1 MSISETTPLDQ
12 QASSPAKVMQ
22 GLLLG
27 AWVAQ
32 TITAVADLGVAD
44 ALTDGP
50 LQLNELAD
58 RVGADSDALR
68 RALRVLISKGIFAQ
82 GDDGRYELTP
92 RADLLRSDA
101 PVSVAALARLVGAP
115 QEREHWSLL
124 TQTIRTGTS
133 PVQAL
138 RGKRFFDYLRDE
150 PEFSAIFNDAMTGL
164 SAYVDEPLIAAYD
177 FTPFRTIV
185 DVAGGH
191 GRLLAAILASA
202 PTTQGVLFDL
212 PDVVAEAA
220 PLLQKLN
227 VAQRVRLVEGSFF
240 SDIPPGADAYV
251 LKHIVHDWSDDAA
264 LQILRNVRR
273 AAPTGAALLLV
284 ETVIPEDNSEFT
296 GKIADIEMLLFNDGR
311 ERTAKEYQR
320 LLDEAGFEMTH
331 IVDTETDFSLIEA
344 RAR

>member
-12 QASSPAKVMQ
+12 QSSSPAKAMQ

-27 AWVAQ
+27 AWVSQ

-50 LQLNELAD
+50 LPLNELAD
-58 RVGADSDALR
+58 RVGADTDALR
-68 RALRVLISKGIFAQ
+68 RALRALISKGIFAQ
-82 GDDGRYELTP
+82 NDEGRYELTP

-101 PVSVAALARLVGAP
+101 PISMAALARLVGAP
-115 QEREHWSLL
+115 QEREHWSRL

-150 PEFSAIFNDAMTGL
+150 PEYSAIFNDAMTGL
-164 SAYVDEPLIAAYD
+164 SAYVDEPLVAAYD
-177 FTPFRTIV
+177 FKSFATIV

-202 PTTQGVLFDL
+202 PNTHGVLFDL
-212 PDVVAEAA
+212 PDVVAQAA

-264 LQILRNVRR
+264 LQILQNVRR

-284 ETVIPEDNSEFT
+284 ETVIPEDDSEFT

-320 LLDEAGFEMTH
+320 LLDEAGFEMTQ
-331 IVDTETDFSLIEA
+331 IFDTETDFSLIEA

>member
-1 MSISETTPLDQ
+1 MSNWETRSLDPP
-12 QASSPAKVMQ
+12 ASSPAKAMQ
-22 GLLLG
+22 GLILG

-32 TITAVADLGVAD
+32 TITTVADLGVAD
-44 ALTDGP
+44 ALADGP
-50 LQLNELAD
+50 LHIDELAD
-58 RVGADSDALR
+58 KVGADSDALR
-68 RALRVLISKGIFAQ
+68 RVLRALISKGIFAQ
-82 GDDGRYELTP
+82 GDDGRYELTE

-101 PVSVAALARLVGAP
+101 PVSMAALARLVGAP

-124 TQTIRTGTS
+124 TQTIRAGTS

-164 SAYVDEPLIAAYD
+164 SAYVDGPLVAAYD
-177 FTPFRTIV
+177 FTPFATIV

-202 PTTQGVLFDL
+202 PNTRGVLFDL

-220 PLLQKLN
+220 PLLRKLG
-227 VAQRVRLVEGSFF
+227 VAQRVRLVAGSFF
-240 SDIPPGADAYV
+240 CDVPPGADAYV

-273 AAPTGAALLLV
+273 TAPTGAALLLV
-284 ETVIPEDNSEFT
+284 ETVIPDDTREFI

-320 LLDEAGFEMTH
+320 LLAEAGFEMTQ
-331 IVDTETDFSLIEA
+331 IFDTETDFSVIEA

>member
-1 MSISETTPLDQ
+1 MSDSETTPLGQ

-22 GLLLG
+22 GFILG

-44 ALTDGP
+44 ALADRP
-50 LQLNELAD
+50 LQLDELASK
-58 RVGADSDALR
+58 VGADSDALR
-68 RALRVLISKGIFAQ
+68 RALRALICKGIFAQ

-101 PVSVAALARLVGAP
+101 PISMAALARLVGAP

-124 TQTIRTGTS
+124 TQAIRTGAS
-133 PVQAL
+133 PVKAL
-138 RGKRFFDYLRDE
+138 RGKRFFDYLRDQ
-150 PEFSAIFNDAMTGL
+150 PEYSAIFNDAMTGL
-164 SAYVDEPLIAAYD
+164 SAYVDGPLVAAYD
-177 FTPFRTIV
+177 FTPFPTIV

-202 PTTQGVLFDL
+202 PNTQGVLFDL

-220 PLLQKLN
+220 PLLQKLD
-227 VAQRVRLVEGSFF
+227 VAQRVRVVAGSFF
-240 SDIPPGADAYV
+240 SDVPPGADAYV

-273 AAPTGAALLLV
+273 AAPAGAALLLV
-284 ETVIPEDNSEFT
+284 ETVIPEDSSEFI

-331 IVDTETDFSLIEA
+331 IFDTETDFSLIEA